1 MGLLSDLA
9 AVGFGRFR
17 AAMEAQIRKSDP
29 APAQLEAIGRGYV
42 TFARTHPDLF
52 LLMFRSERL
61 DFTRPA
67 LQSAADAAL
76 DVLAVTVRAV
86 RDEPTQA
93 PLTLPQAAQMVVAW
107 SLVHGFAMLLLDDR
121 LKQLIAK
128 LPPGVDEMVFLPAIL
143 SAALA
148 KT

>member
-29 APAQLEAIGRGYV
+29 APARLEAIGRGYV
-42 TFARTHPDLF
+42 TFARTYPNLF

-76 DVLAVTVRAV
+76 DVLAATVRAC

-93 PLTLPQAAQMVVAW
+93 PLTLPHPAHIVPAC
-107 SLVHGFAMLLLDDR
+107 
-121 LKQLIAK
+121 
-128 LPPGVDEMVFLPAIL
+128 PFLHP
-143 SAALA
+143 
-148 KT
+148 

>member
-9 AVGFGRFR
+9 AVGFARFR
-17 AAMEAQIRKSDP
+17 AAMEAQIRKDDP
-29 APAQLEAIGRGYV
+29 APARLEAIGRGYV
-42 TFARTHPDLF
+42 TFAQTYPDLF

-76 DVLAVTVRAV
+76 DVLAGMVRAV
-86 RDEPTQA
+86 RDEPMQGT
-93 PLTLPQAAQMVVAW
+93 LTLPQAAQMVVAW

-128 LPPGVDEMVFLPAIL
+128 LPPGVDGMAFLPAIL
-143 SAALA
+143 SAALP
-148 KT
+148 KN

>member
-1 MGLLSDLA
+1 
-9 AVGFGRFR
+9 
-17 AAMEAQIRKSDP
+17 
-29 APAQLEAIGRGYV
+29 
-42 TFARTHPDLF
+42 
-52 LLMFRSERL
+52 MFRSERL

-67 LQSAADAAL
+67 LRSAADAAL
-76 DVLAVTVRAV
+76 DMLAGTVRAV
-86 RDEPTQA
+86 RDEPMQA
-93 PLTLPQAAQMVVAW
+93 TLTLPQAAQMVVAW

-143 SAALA
+143 SAALP